1 MYNICITFKEV
12 PMNQKPRLNL
22 DELEQKQ
29 AMGRRRCEHCGQ
41 AIPRSAELNYCANC
55 QDTILFR
62 EVKEYI
68 RTNNVTAFQ
77 VSEHFNI
84 PLSLVKQWMR
94 ERRIE
99 YVGHNRI

>member
-1 MYNICITFKEV
+1 
-12 PMNQKPRLNL
+12 MNGKPRLNL

-41 AIPRSAELNYCANC
+41 AIPRSSELNFCSNC
-55 QDTILFR
+55 LDGILFR

-68 RTNNVTAFQ
+68 RENNVTAIQ

-84 PLSLVKQWMR
+84 PLGLVKQWIQ

-99 YVGHNRI
+99 YVNNKRVP